1 MITLLKT
8 LSFAGLA
15 LTIVPAI
22 LVFTGS
28 IPFEMH
34 TNLMFFGMILWFGTS
49 PFWMKEKEL

>member
-1 MITLLKT
+1 MNLLLKIA
-8 LSFAGLA
+8 SFTGLA

-22 LVFTGS
+22 LVFTGT

-34 TNLMFFGMILWFGTS
+34 TSLMFFGMILWFGTS